1 MKVVLLGR
9 YNAQGLGSRVESA
22 VRTTVFTKE
31 GLNIQSEEFCIMPDA
46 TTVTMEAHLKDTK
59 KVEIWTRTTP
69 GKEYVKVVIFGGKVV
84 GALLM
89 GDTGLEEVFENLI
102 LNRLDVSRLGVD
114 LLDPTL
120 DLEDYFD

>member
-9 YNAQGLGSRVESA
+9 YNAQGLGSRVETA
-22 VRTTVFTKE
+22 ARTTLFTKE
-31 GLNIQSEEFCIMPDA
+31 GLDIQSEEYSVELDLNA
-46 TTVTMEAHLKDTK
+46 GRMEANLQNTR

-69 GKEYVKVVIFGGKVV
+69 GKEYVKVVIFCGKVV